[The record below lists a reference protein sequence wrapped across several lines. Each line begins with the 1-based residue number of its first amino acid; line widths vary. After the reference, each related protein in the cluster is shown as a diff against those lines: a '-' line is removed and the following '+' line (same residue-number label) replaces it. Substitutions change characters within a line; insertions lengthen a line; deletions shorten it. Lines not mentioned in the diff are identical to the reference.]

1 MSHLRGSL
9 EALQT
14 SSEAL
19 WADLE
24 DLDLAHLNRVS
35 GEEEEGEGEG
45 AGTAALTIPSV
56 VSSSWC
62 PGDSGQAIL
71 SDNTPLA
78 IKVSSTYA
86 RCTSFTASEGE
97 AYCRANGMS
106 AVSLDNSAKE
116 RELSGLLVR

>member
-35 GEEEEGEGEG
+35 GEEEEGEG
-45 AGTAALTIPSV
+45 AGTAALTIPSG

-62 PGDSGQAIL
+62 PGDSGQSTL
-71 SDNTPLA
+71 SDNIATTKCPLCQ
-78 IKVSSTYA
+78 VH
-86 RCTSFTASEGE
+86 
-97 AYCRANGMS
+97 
-106 AVSLDNSAKE
+106 
-116 RELSGLLVR
+116 LLHRQ

>member
-1 MSHLRGSL
+1 MSHLRDSL

-24 DLDLAHLNRVS
+24 DLDPPPLHRAS
-35 GEEEEGEGEG
+35 EGEEGEEEEG

-62 PGDSGQAIL
+62 PGDSGQSTL
-71 SDNTPLA
+71 SDNIATTKCPLCQ
-78 IKVSSTYA
+78 VH
-86 RCTSFTASEGE
+86 
-97 AYCRANGMS
+97 
-106 AVSLDNSAKE
+106 
-116 RELSGLLVR
+116 LLHRQ